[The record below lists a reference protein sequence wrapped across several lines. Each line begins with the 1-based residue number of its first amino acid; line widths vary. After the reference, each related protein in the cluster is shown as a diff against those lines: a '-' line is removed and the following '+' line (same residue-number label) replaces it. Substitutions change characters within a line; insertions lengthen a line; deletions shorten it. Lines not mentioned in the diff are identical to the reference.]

1 MHDVRTRGFGKAL
14 IIMVPV
20 LPSRR
25 GTLPAIEK
33 LFELELSTNKKGEQ
47 MLGWTL
53 IFLII
58 ALIAGVL
65 GFTGLAGTAMG
76 IARILFF
83 IFLILFLV
91 SLVLR
96 LAGR

>member
-1 MHDVRTRGFGKAL
+1 
-14 IIMVPV
+14 MVPV
-20 LPSRR
+20 LPSRH
-25 GTLPAIEK
+25 GTLPAVIK
-33 LFELELSTNKKGEQ
+33 SFELKLTTNKKGEQ

-58 ALIAGVL
+58 ALIAGVF

-96 LAGR
+96 LVGR